1 MFEQVAP
8 GVPVILMENDL
19 PGGVEADMA
28 FFGFG

>member
-1 MFEQVAP
+1 VFKEIP
-8 GVPVILMENDL
+8 TGIPVILMENDL